1 MLRSR
6 CRIATTSF
14 ALLVAF
20 LLVATACGDDS
31 DDDGAE
37 PDGSTTTEAA
47 DEATTSSTTSS
58 SPDDADDTTTTTE
71 LPTPTDQVAG
81 GSLTTAGDIT
91 TNWSLTASATALC
104 FEADLSHPDPAVSD
118 SIGDGVSACLEPDGG
133 LDQLDSG
140 LSVDVGTVD
149 GEKTI
154 GFLWGRVAPDVTSL
168 TIEHS
173 DGTQTPIDIVDG
185 PTDVG
190 VFAYVVEIAT
200 IPPVQDLE
208 AVSGTQIEGS
218 TPIRGFLRAGP
229 TYPVAT
235 PPPSTPAPSYPVS

>member
-71 LPTPTDQVAG
+71 LPTPTD
-81 GSLTTAGDIT
+81 LTTAGDIT

-154 GFLWGRVAPDVTSL
+154 GFLWGRVAPDVTS
-168 TIEHS
+168 I
-173 DGTQTPIDIVDG
+173 
-185 PTDVG
+185 
-190 VFAYVVEIAT
+190 
-200 IPPVQDLE
+200 
-208 AVSGTQIEGS
+208 
-218 TPIRGFLRAGP
+218 
-229 TYPVAT
+229 
-235 PPPSTPAPSYPVS
+235 